1 MDCGQF
7 LAQGKVTMMCKT
19 VVSCKLASCSVQ
31 IAFALVGMAIFF
43 ESIEA
48 RADETDN
55 SNFSI
60 QVDSKI
66 SEGAQSRLDK
76 IVENIQERRRSEELA
91 NSPISED
98 LEVAPLRRFMA
109 ENEGSE
115 SALTAR
121 VVLGVLMTHYGPYS
135 NYKEVESFLHEIVDS
150 SPGTWQ
156 SGTADYLQITI
167 DMVHKPRVGE
177 SVPPPTETV
186 RHRIRLFLPY
196 ARIAD
201 NIENPSVSF
210 IRQTLSRTTR
220 GKLEAGVLMSLAHEY
235 EKDGDIDQALLQLR
249 EIEERFL
256 DPVILG
262 GVRAELKRLELYPIQ
277 TGSLDS
283 VALQPNS
290 NANERELSNVEAD
303 EIDQSYDPEL
313 LNPSFVRSG
322 QSSPEEGTSEMAERS
337 SQVVLHDSGSSP
349 SLVSTSSKW
358 SIVLLI
364 FGVAALAIFG
374 VYFYFT
380 RGR

>member
-1 MDCGQF
+1 
-7 LAQGKVTMMCKT
+7 
-19 VVSCKLASCSVQ
+19 
-31 IAFALVGMAIFF
+31 
-43 ESIEA
+43 
-48 RADETDN
+48 
-55 SNFSI
+55 
-60 QVDSKI
+60 
-66 SEGAQSRLDK
+66 
-76 IVENIQERRRSEELA
+76 
-91 NSPISED
+91 
-98 LEVAPLRRFMA
+98 
-109 ENEGSE
+109 
-115 SALTAR
+115 
-121 VVLGVLMTHYGPYS
+121 
-135 NYKEVESFLHEIVDS
+135 
-150 SPGTWQ
+150 
-156 SGTADYLQITI
+156 
-167 DMVHKPRVGE
+167 
-177 SVPPPTETV
+177 
-186 RHRIRLFLPY
+186 
-196 ARIAD
+196 
-201 NIENPSVSF
+201 
-210 IRQTLSRTTR
+210 
-220 GKLEAGVLMSLAHEY
+220 
-235 EKDGDIDQALLQLR
+235 LQLR